1 MVSFHCQTIEIK
13 IKATVAVSR
22 RLGLTREEKSL
33 RHVTSRHVALVA
45 KFLDDNKPKI
55 HKKENFY
62 VASNSIDLI

>member
-1 MVSFHCQTIEIK
+1 MYGQTIEIK

-33 RHVTSRHVALVA
+33 RHVALVA

-55 HKKENFY
+55 PQKENFY
-62 VASNSIDLI
+62 AASNSIDLI